1 MNRPY
6 KYKHLEHLKNADI
19 ANASIQSCNIF
30 AYNVN
35 SNCMIPFLK
44 YLFVR
49 GSDEQ
54 EQVLHLPSIE
64 ISLDL
69 VNCEEIR
76 LLCAETL
83 LDILDGSSIDDF
95 IYNGFETC
103 GDTVNVFFDIGNYV
117 TNISKFNMHNQ
128 NVKYCLID
136 EIVNTRSCF
145 DLVISE
151 TVSLYFQINPSL
163 VFLTDDNGRN
173 YETPIA
179 GYVYSPTNHLDFD
192 YTFGIRKSDSLS
204 LLGPYY
210 YFTNYFNAKQNAL
223 QSLENGGVIRFA
235 LLMSSMLV
243 KLNYPSDPIDV
254 SDIKMDRLE
263 DDTLE
268 RKYECLTMRV
278 SDHSGKWAETHDS
291 VFVGRVELDDGSFLR
306 HAPFMV
312 VKKYEQFVTLDYEK
326 N

>member
-6 KYKHLEHLKNADI
+6 KYKHLEHLNNADI

-35 SNCMIPFLK
+35 TNYMIPFLK
-44 YLFVR
+44 YLFIR

-64 ISLDL
+64 ISLDRI
-69 VNCEEIR
+69 NCEEIR
-76 LLCAETL
+76 LLGAETL

-95 IYNGFETC
+95 IFNGFETC

-151 TVSLYFQINPSL
+151 SVSLYFQTNPSL

-210 YFTNYFNAKQNAL
+210 YFTNYFNAKQTAL
-223 QSLENGGVIRFA
+223 QSAENGGVIRFA

-278 SDHSGKWAETHDS
+278 SDHAGKWAETHDS

-306 HAPFMV
+306 NAPFIV
-312 VKKYEQFVTLDYEK
+312 VKKYDQIFTMDYEK